1 MQDKIIVTGGCGF
14 IGSHTVITLI
24 NHNYE
29 VVIID
34 DLSNSNIQILDRIE
48 NITGIKPYF
57 EQVDLK
63 SSEATQAVFNTHK
76 DAKAV
81 IHFAAHKAVAE
92 SINDPL
98 MYYQNNLFSLINT
111 LKAQQDN
118 GINHLIFSS
127 SATVYGNPTVMP
139 ITEDAPTQRS
149 FSPYG
154 NTKKIAEEILEDFTN
169 SQSEISVI
177 SLRYFNPIG
186 AHESGEIGEFP
197 TGIPNNLM
205 PYITQTAAG
214 VREKLMVF
222 GNDYPTKDGTPI
234 RDYIHV
240 VDLAEAHL
248 KALQRLLSLTSSHPL
263 EVFNLGTGKGY
274 SVLEMIKAFEA
285 VSGSPLNY
293 EITGRR
299 PGDVPEMFASTDL
312 AKQVLNWEASRGL
325 QEMIQSSWTWEQN
338 LRNELQKTRVG
349 FD

>member
-1 MQDKIIVTGGCGF
+1 MQEKIIVTGGCGY
-14 IGSHTVITLI
+14 IGSHTVVTLM

-34 DLSNSNIQILDRIE
+34 DLSNSNAQILDRIQK
-48 NITGIKPYF
+48 ITGVKPHF

-63 SSEATQAVFNTHK
+63 SYEATQSIFKTHK

-92 SINDPL
+92 SIKNPL

-111 LKAQQDN
+111 LKAQQEY
-118 GINHLIFSS
+118 GINRLIFSS
-127 SATVYGNPTVMP
+127 SATVYGNPSTMP

-154 NTKKIAEEILEDFTN
+154 NTKKMAEEILEDFTN
-169 SQSEISVI
+169 STSEVSVI

-186 AHESGEIGEFP
+186 AHESGQIGEFP
-197 TGIPNNLM
+197 TGVPNNLM

-214 VREKLMVF
+214 IREKLMVF

-248 KALQRLLSLTSSHPL
+248 KAVQRLLDPASTKPL
-263 EVFNLGTGKGY
+263 EVFNLGTGKGF
-274 SVLEMIKAFEA
+274 SVLEMINAFEA

-293 EITGRR
+293 EITERR
-299 PGDVPEMFASTDL
+299 PGDVAEMFASTAL
-312 AKQVLNWEASRGL
+312 AKQVLNWEATRGL
-325 QEMIQSSWTWEQN
+325 KEMIQSSWIWEQN
-338 LRNELQKTRVG
+338 LRNELKK
-349 FD
+349 

>member
-1 MQDKIIVTGGCGF
+1 MKDKVIVTGGCGY
-14 IGSHTVITLI
+14 IGCHTVITLI
-24 NHNYE
+24 HHNYE

-34 DLSNSNIQILDRIE
+34 DFSNSSPQILDRIE
-48 NITGIKPYF
+48 RISGVRPHF
-57 EQVDLK
+57 EPVDLK
-63 SSEATQAVFNTHK
+63 SFEATQAVFKTHK

-92 SINDPL
+92 SIQNPL
-98 MYYQNNLFSLINT
+98 MYYQNNLFSLLNV
-111 LKAQQDN
+111 LKAQQEN
-118 GINHLIFSS
+118 SINHLIFSS
-127 SATVYGNPTVMP
+127 SATVYGNPSKMP

-149 FSPYG
+149 SSPYG

-186 AHESGEIGEFP
+186 AHASGQIGEFP
-197 TGIPNNLM
+197 SGIPNNLM

-214 VREKLMVF
+214 IREKLMVF

-248 KALQRLLSLTSSHPL
+248 KALERLLDTSTTSPL
-263 EVFNLGTGKGY
+263 EIFNVGTGNGF

-293 EITGRR
+293 EITDRR
-299 PGDVPEMFASTDL
+299 PGDVPEMFASTTL
-312 AKQVLNWEASRGL
+312 AKNVLKWEASRNL
-325 QEMIQSSWTWEQN
+325 KDMIQSSWTWEQN
-338 LRNELQKTRVG
+338 LRSELK
-349 FD
+349 

>member
-1 MQDKIIVTGGCGF
+1 
-14 IGSHTVITLI
+14 LI

-34 DLSNSNIQILDRIE
+34 DLSNSNPQILDRIQK
-48 NITGIKPYF
+48 ITGVRPHF

-63 SSEATQAVFNTHK
+63 SYEATQSIFETHK

-92 SINDPL
+92 SIKNPL

-111 LKAQQDN
+111 LKAQQEH
-118 GINHLIFSS
+118 GINRLIFSS
-127 SATVYGNPTVMP
+127 SATVYGNPSSMP

-154 NTKKIAEEILEDFTN
+154 NTKKMAEEILEDFTY
-169 SQSEISVI
+169 STSDISVI

-186 AHESGEIGEFP
+186 AHESGQIGEFP
-197 TGIPNNLM
+197 TGVPNNLM

-214 VREKLMVF
+214 IREKLMVF

-248 KALQRLLSLTSSHPL
+248 KAVQRLLDPASTKPL
-263 EVFNLGTGKGY
+263 EVFNLGTGKGF
-274 SVLEMIKAFEA
+274 SVLEMINAFEA

-293 EITGRR
+293 EITERR
-299 PGDVPEMFASTDL
+299 PGDVAEMFASTAL
-312 AKQVLNWEASRGL
+312 AKQVLNWEATRGL
-325 QEMIQSSWTWEQN
+325 KEMIQSSWIWEQN
-338 LRNELQKTRVG
+338 LRNELKK
-349 FD
+349 

>member
-1 MQDKIIVTGGCGF
+1 MKDKIIVTGGCGY

-24 NHNYE
+24 HHNYE

-34 DLSNSNIQILDRIE
+34 DLSNSSPQILDRIE
-48 NITGIKPYF
+48 SISGVRPHF

-63 SSEATQAVFNTHK
+63 SFEATQAVFKTHK

-92 SINDPL
+92 SIQNPL
-98 MYYQNNLFSLINT
+98 MYYQNNLFSLLNV
-111 LKAQQDN
+111 LKAQQEN
-118 GINHLIFSS
+118 SINHLIFSS
-127 SATVYGNPTVMP
+127 SATVYGNPSKMP

-149 FSPYG
+149 SSPYG

-186 AHESGEIGEFP
+186 AHASGQIGEFP
-197 TGIPNNLM
+197 SGIPNNLM

-214 VREKLMVF
+214 IREKLMVF

-248 KALQRLLSLTSSHPL
+248 KALERLLDASATSSL
-263 EVFNLGTGKGY
+263 EVFNLGTGNGF

-285 VSGSPLNY
+285 VSGRPLNY
-293 EITGRR
+293 EITDRR
-299 PGDVPEMFASTDL
+299 PGDVPEMFASTTL
-312 AKQVLNWEASRGL
+312 AKNVLQWEASRNL
-325 QEMIQSSWTWEQN
+325 KDMIQSSWTWEQN
-338 LRNELQKTRVG
+338 LRSELK
-349 FD
+349 

>member
-1 MQDKIIVTGGCGF
+1 MKDKIIVTGGCGY

-24 NHNYE
+24 HHNYE

-34 DLSNSNIQILDRIE
+34 DLSNSSPQILDRIE
-48 NITGIKPYF
+48 SISGVRPHF

-63 SSEATQAVFNTHK
+63 SFEATQAVFKTPK

-92 SINDPL
+92 SIQNPL
-98 MYYQNNLFSLINT
+98 IYYQNNLFSLLNV
-111 LKAQQDN
+111 LKAQQEN
-118 GINHLIFSS
+118 SINHLIFSS
-127 SATVYGNPTVMP
+127 SATVYGNPSKMP

-149 FSPYG
+149 SSPYG

-186 AHESGEIGEFP
+186 VHASGQIGEFP
-197 TGIPNNLM
+197 SGIPNNLM

-214 VREKLMVF
+214 IREKLMVF

-248 KALQRLLSLTSSHPL
+248 KALERLLDASATSSL
-263 EVFNLGTGKGY
+263 EVFNLGTGNGF

-285 VSGSPLNY
+285 VSGRPLNY
-293 EITGRR
+293 EITDRR
-299 PGDVPEMFASTDL
+299 PGDVPEMFASTTL
-312 AKQVLNWEASRGL
+312 AKNVLQWEASRNL
-325 QEMIQSSWTWEQN
+325 KDMIQSSWTWEQN
-338 LRNELQKTRVG
+338 LRSELK
-349 FD
+349 

>member
-1 MQDKIIVTGGCGF
+1 MQEKIIVTGGCGY
-14 IGSHTVITLI
+14 IGSHTVVTLM

-34 DLSNSNIQILDRIE
+34 DLSNSNAQILDRIQK
-48 NITGIKPYF
+48 ITGVKPHF

-63 SSEATQAVFNTHK
+63 SYEATQSIFKTHK

-92 SINDPL
+92 SIKNPL

-111 LKAQQDN
+111 LKAQQEH
-118 GINHLIFSS
+118 GINRLIFSS
-127 SATVYGNPTVMP
+127 SATVYGNPSSMP

-154 NTKKIAEEILEDFTN
+154 NTKKMAEEILEDFTY
-169 SQSEISVI
+169 STSDISVI

-186 AHESGEIGEFP
+186 AHESGQIGEFP
-197 TGIPNNLM
+197 TGVPNNLM

-248 KALQRLLSLTSSHPL
+248 KAVQRLLDPASTKPL
-263 EVFNLGTGKGY
+263 EVFNLGTGKGF
-274 SVLEMIKAFEA
+274 SVLEMINAFEA

-293 EITGRR
+293 EITERR
-299 PGDVPEMFASTDL
+299 PGDVAEMFASTAL
-312 AKQVLNWEASRGL
+312 AKQVLNWEATRGL
-325 QEMIQSSWTWEQN
+325 KEMIQSSWIWEQN
-338 LRNELQKTRVG
+338 LRNELKK
-349 FD
+349 

>member
-1 MQDKIIVTGGCGF
+1 MKDKIIVTGGCGY

-24 NHNYE
+24 HHNYE

-34 DLSNSNIQILDRIE
+34 DFSNSSPQILDRIE
-48 NITGIKPYF
+48 RISGVRPHF

-63 SSEATQAVFNTHK
+63 SFEATQAVFKTHK

-92 SINDPL
+92 SIQNPL
-98 MYYQNNLFSLINT
+98 MYYQNNLFSLLNV
-111 LKAQQDN
+111 LKAQQDHS
-118 GINHLIFSS
+118 INHLIFSS
-127 SATVYGNPTVMP
+127 SATVYGNPSKMP

-149 FSPYG
+149 SSPYG

-186 AHESGEIGEFP
+186 AHASGQIGEFP
-197 TGIPNNLM
+197 SGIPNNLM

-214 VREKLMVF
+214 IREKLMVF

-248 KALQRLLSLTSSHPL
+248 KALERLLDTSTTSPL
-263 EVFNLGTGKGY
+263 EIFNVGTGNGF

-293 EITGRR
+293 EITDRR
-299 PGDVPEMFASTDL
+299 PGDVPEMFASTTL
-312 AKQVLNWEASRGL
+312 AKNVLKWEASRNL
-325 QEMIQSSWTWEQN
+325 KDMIQSSWTWEQN
-338 LRNELQKTRVG
+338 LRSELK
-349 FD
+349 

>member
-1 MQDKIIVTGGCGF
+1 MKDKVIVTGGCGY

-24 NHNYE
+24 HHNYE

-34 DLSNSNIQILDRIE
+34 DFSNSSPQILDRIE
-48 NITGIKPYF
+48 RISGVRPHF

-63 SSEATQAVFNTHK
+63 SFEATQAVFKTHK

-92 SINDPL
+92 SIQNPL
-98 MYYQNNLFSLINT
+98 MYYQNNLFSLLNV
-111 LKAQQDN
+111 LKAQQDHS
-118 GINHLIFSS
+118 INHLIFSS
-127 SATVYGNPTVMP
+127 SATVYGNPSKMP

-149 FSPYG
+149 SSPYG

-186 AHESGEIGEFP
+186 AHASGQIGEFP
-197 TGIPNNLM
+197 SGIPNNLM

-214 VREKLMVF
+214 IREKLMVF

-248 KALQRLLSLTSSHPL
+248 KALERLLDTSTTSPL
-263 EVFNLGTGKGY
+263 EIFNVGTGNGF

-293 EITGRR
+293 EITDRR
-299 PGDVPEMFASTDL
+299 PGDVPEMFASTTL
-312 AKQVLNWEASRGL
+312 AKNVLKWEASRNL
-325 QEMIQSSWTWEQN
+325 KDMIQSSWTWEQN
-338 LRNELQKTRVG
+338 LRSELK
-349 FD
+349 

>member
-1 MQDKIIVTGGCGF
+1 LSFNIHMQEKIIVTGGCGY

-29 VVIID
+29 VVILD
-34 DLSNSNIQILDRIE
+34 DLSNSNVQILDRIE
-48 NITGIKPYF
+48 KITGVRPHF
-57 EQVDLK
+57 ELVDLK
-63 SSEATQAVFNTHK
+63 SFEATQAVFKTHK

-92 SINDPL
+92 SIQNPL

-111 LKAQQDN
+111 LKAQEEQ

-127 SATVYGNPTVMP
+127 SATVYGNPSTMP

-186 AHESGEIGEFP
+186 AHESGQIGEFP

-248 KALQRLLSLTSSHPL
+248 KAVQRLLDPTSNQPL
-263 EVFNLGTGKGY
+263 EIFNLGTGKGY

-293 EITGRR
+293 EITERR
-299 PGDVPEMFASTDL
+299 PGDVPEMFASTAL
-312 AKQVLNWEASRGL
+312 AKQVLNWEATRGL

-338 LRNELQKTRVG
+338 LRNEI
-349 FD
+349 

>member
-1 MQDKIIVTGGCGF
+1 MKEKIIVTGGCGY

-24 NHNYE
+24 HHNFD
-29 VVIID
+29 VVILD
-34 DLSNSNIQILDRIE
+34 DLSNSSPQILDRIE
-48 NITGIKPYF
+48 TISGVRPYF

-63 SSEATQAVFNTHK
+63 SFEATQAVFKTHK

-92 SINDPL
+92 SIQNPL
-98 MYYQNNLFSLINT
+98 MYYQNNLFSLLNV
-111 LKAQQDN
+111 LKAQQEN
-118 GINHLIFSS
+118 SINHLIFSS
-127 SATVYGNPTVMP
+127 SATVYGNPSKMP

-149 FSPYG
+149 SSPYG
-154 NTKKIAEEILEDFTN
+154 NTKKIAEEILEDFTK

-186 AHESGEIGEFP
+186 AHASGKIGEFP
-197 TGIPNNLM
+197 SGVPNNLM

-214 VREKLMVF
+214 IREKLMVF

-248 KALQRLLSLTSSHPL
+248 KALQRLLDPTFTQPL
-263 EVFNLGTGKGY
+263 EVFNLGTGKGF

-293 EITGRR
+293 EITERR
-299 PGDVPEMFASTDL
+299 PGDVPEMFASTAL
-312 AKQVLNWEASRGL
+312 AKDVLKWEASRNL
-325 QEMIQSSWTWEQN
+325 KDMIQSSWTWEQN
-338 LRNELQKTRVG
+338 LRNELK
-349 FD
+349 

>member
-1 MQDKIIVTGGCGF
+1 MQDKIIVTGGCGY

-29 VVIID
+29 VVIFD
-34 DLSNSNIQILDRIE
+34 DLSNSNVQILDRIE
-48 NITGIKPYF
+48 KITGARPHF

-63 SSEATQAVFNTHK
+63 SFEATQAVFKIHR

-92 SINDPL
+92 SIQNPL

-111 LKAQQDN
+111 LKAQEEH

-127 SATVYGNPTVMP
+127 SATVYGNPSTMP
-139 ITEDAPTQRS
+139 IIEDTPTQRP

-169 SQSEISVI
+169 SQSERSVI

-186 AHESGEIGEFP
+186 AHESGQIGEFP

-222 GNDYPTKDGTPI
+222 GNDYPTEDGTPI

-248 KALQRLLSLTSSHPL
+248 KALQRLLDPTSTQPL
-263 EVFNLGTGKGY
+263 EVFNLGTGKGF
-274 SVLEMIKAFEA
+274 SVLEMIIAFEA

-293 EITGRR
+293 EITERR
-299 PGDVPEMFASTDL
+299 PGDVPEMFASTAL
-312 AKQVLNWEASRGL
+312 AKQVLNWEATRGL

-338 LRNELQKTRVG
+338 LRNEI
-349 FD
+349 

>member
-1 MQDKIIVTGGCGF
+1 MSFIRNMQDKIIVTGGCGY
-14 IGSHTVITLI
+14 IGSHTVVTLI

-34 DLSNSNIQILDRIE
+34 DLSNSNPQILDRIQK
-48 NITGIKPYF
+48 ITGVRPHF

-63 SSEATQAVFNTHK
+63 SYEATQSIFETHK

-92 SINDPL
+92 SIKNPL

-111 LKAQQDN
+111 LKAQQEY
-118 GINHLIFSS
+118 GINRLIFSS
-127 SATVYGNPTVMP
+127 SATVYGNPSTMP

-154 NTKKIAEEILEDFTN
+154 NTKKMAEEILEDFTN
-169 SQSEISVI
+169 STSEVSVI

-186 AHESGEIGEFP
+186 AHESGQIGEFP
-197 TGIPNNLM
+197 TGVPNNLM

-248 KALQRLLSLTSSHPL
+248 KAVQRLLDPASTKPL
-263 EVFNLGTGKGY
+263 EVFNLGTGKGF
-274 SVLEMIKAFEA
+274 SVLEMINAFEA

-293 EITGRR
+293 EITERR
-299 PGDVPEMFASTDL
+299 PGDVAEMFASTAL
-312 AKQVLNWEASRGL
+312 AKQVLNWEATRGL
-325 QEMIQSSWTWEQN
+325 KEMIQSSWIWEQN
-338 LRNELQKTRVG
+338 LRNELKK
-349 FD
+349 

>member
-1 MQDKIIVTGGCGF
+1 MKEKIIVTGGCGY

-24 NHNYE
+24 QHNFE
-29 VVIID
+29 VVILD
-34 DLSNSNIQILDRIE
+34 NLSNSNLQILDRIE
-48 NITGIKPYF
+48 KITGVRPHFK
-57 EQVDLK
+57 QVDLK
-63 SSEATQAVFNTHK
+63 SAEATQAIFKIHN

-92 SINDPL
+92 SIQNPL

-118 GINHLIFSS
+118 SIKHHIFSS
-127 SATVYGNPTVMP
+127 SATVYGNPSQMP

-154 NTKKIAEEILEDFTN
+154 NTKKMAEEILEDFTN
-169 SQSEISVI
+169 SQSDISVI

-186 AHESGEIGEFP
+186 AHESGQIGEFP

-222 GNDYPTKDGTPI
+222 GNDYPTQDGSPI

-248 KALQRLLSLTSSHPL
+248 KALQRLLDPKPTQPL
-263 EVFNLGTGKGY
+263 EVFNLGTGKGF
-274 SVLEMIKAFEA
+274 SVLEMIKAFET

-293 EITGRR
+293 EITDRR
-299 PGDVPEMFASTDL
+299 PGDVPEMFASTAL
-312 AKQVLNWEASRGL
+312 AKQVLNWEASRSL
-325 QEMIQSSWTWEQN
+325 HDMIQSSWTWEQN
-338 LRNELQKTRVG
+338 LRKGLK
-349 FD
+349 

>member
-1 MQDKIIVTGGCGF
+1 MQEKIIVTGGCGY
-14 IGSHTVITLI
+14 IGSHTVVTLI

-34 DLSNSNIQILDRIE
+34 DLSNSNAQILDRIQK
-48 NITGIKPYF
+48 ITGVKPHF

-63 SSEATQAVFNTHK
+63 SYEATQSIFKTHK

-92 SINDPL
+92 SIKNPL

-111 LKAQQDN
+111 LKAQQEY
-118 GINHLIFSS
+118 GINRLIFSS
-127 SATVYGNPTVMP
+127 SATVYGNPSTMP

-154 NTKKIAEEILEDFTN
+154 NTKKMAEEILEDFTN
-169 SQSEISVI
+169 STSEVSVI

-186 AHESGEIGEFP
+186 AHESGQIGEFP
-197 TGIPNNLM
+197 TGVPNNLM

-214 VREKLMVF
+214 IREKLMVF

-248 KALQRLLSLTSSHPL
+248 KAVQRLLDPASTKPL
-263 EVFNLGTGKGY
+263 EVFNLGTGKGF
-274 SVLEMIKAFEA
+274 SVLEMINAFEA

-293 EITGRR
+293 EITERR
-299 PGDVPEMFASTDL
+299 PGDVAEMFASTAL
-312 AKQVLNWEASRGL
+312 AKQVLNWEATRGL
-325 QEMIQSSWTWEQN
+325 KEMIQSSWIWEQN
-338 LRNELQKTRVG
+338 LRNELKK
-349 FD
+349 

>member
-1 MQDKIIVTGGCGF
+1 MKDKVIVTGGCGY
-14 IGSHTVITLI
+14 IGCHTVITLI
-24 NHNYE
+24 HHNYE

-34 DLSNSNIQILDRIE
+34 DFSNSSPQILDRIE
-48 NITGIKPYF
+48 RISGVRPHF

-63 SSEATQAVFNTHK
+63 SFEATQAVFKTHK

-92 SINDPL
+92 SIQNPL
-98 MYYQNNLFSLINT
+98 MYYQNNLFSLLNV
-111 LKAQQDN
+111 LKAQQEN
-118 GINHLIFSS
+118 SINHLIFSS
-127 SATVYGNPTVMP
+127 SATVYGNPSKMP

-149 FSPYG
+149 SSPYG

-186 AHESGEIGEFP
+186 AHASGQIGEFP
-197 TGIPNNLM
+197 SGIPNNLM

-214 VREKLMVF
+214 IREKLMVF

-248 KALQRLLSLTSSHPL
+248 KALERLLDTSATSPL
-263 EVFNLGTGKGY
+263 EVFNLGTGNGF

-293 EITGRR
+293 EITDRR
-299 PGDVPEMFASTDL
+299 PGDVPEMFASTTL
-312 AKQVLNWEASRGL
+312 AKNVLKWEASRNL
-325 QEMIQSSWTWEQN
+325 KDMIQSSWTWEQN
-338 LRNELQKTRVG
+338 LRSELK
-349 FD
+349 

>member
-1 MQDKIIVTGGCGF
+1 M
-14 IGSHTVITLI
+14 VIF
-24 NHNYE
+24 
-29 VVIID
+29 D
-34 DLSNSNIQILDRIE
+34 DLSNSNLKILDRIQE
-48 NITGIKPYF
+48 ITGIKPHF

-63 SSEATQAVFNTHK
+63 SSEATHAVFKTHK
-76 DAKAV
+76 DSKAV

-92 SINDPL
+92 SIHNPL

-118 GINHLIFSS
+118 SIKHHIFSS
-127 SATVYGNPTVMP
+127 SATVYGNPSQMP

-154 NTKKIAEEILEDFTN
+154 NTKKMAEEILEDFTN
-169 SQSEISVI
+169 SQSDISVI

-186 AHESGEIGEFP
+186 AHESGQIGEFP
-197 TGIPNNLM
+197 TAIPNNLM

-248 KALQRLLSLTSSHPL
+248 KALQRLLGPKSQPF
-263 EVFNLGTGKGY
+263 EVFNLGTGNGY
-274 SVLEMIKAFEA
+274 SVLEIIKAFEA
-285 VSGSPLNY
+285 VSGSLLNY
-293 EITGRR
+293 EITDRR
-299 PGDVPEMFASTDL
+299 PGDVPEMFASTAL
-312 AKQVLNWEASRGL
+312 AKQVLNWEASRSL
-325 QEMIQSSWTWEQN
+325 HDMIQSSWTWEQN
-338 LRNELQKTRVG
+338 LRKGLK
-349 FD
+349 

>member
-1 MQDKIIVTGGCGF
+1 MQEKIIVTGGCGY

-29 VVIID
+29 VVIFD
-34 DLSNSNIQILDRIE
+34 DLSNSNLKILDRIQK
-48 NITGIKPYF
+48 ITGIKPHF

-63 SSEATQAVFNTHK
+63 SSEATHAVFKTHK
-76 DAKAV
+76 DSKAV

-92 SINDPL
+92 SIHNPL

-118 GINHLIFSS
+118 SIKHHIFSS
-127 SATVYGNPTVMP
+127 SATVYGNPSQMP

-154 NTKKIAEEILEDFTN
+154 NTKKMAEEILEDFTN
-169 SQSEISVI
+169 SQSDISVI

-186 AHESGEIGEFP
+186 AHESGQIGEFP
-197 TGIPNNLM
+197 TAIPNNLM

-248 KALQRLLSLTSSHPL
+248 KALQRLLGPKSQPL
-263 EVFNLGTGKGY
+263 EVFNLGTGNGY
-274 SVLEMIKAFEA
+274 SVLEIIKAFEA
-285 VSGSPLNY
+285 VSGSLLNY
-293 EITGRR
+293 EITDRR
-299 PGDVPEMFASTDL
+299 PGDVPEMFASTAL
-312 AKQVLNWEASRGL
+312 AKQVLNWEASRSL
-325 QEMIQSSWTWEQN
+325 HDMIQSSWTWEQN
-338 LRNELQKTRVG
+338 LRKGLK
-349 FD
+349 

>member
-1 MQDKIIVTGGCGF
+1 MQEKIIVTGGCGY

-29 VVIID
+29 VVIFD
-34 DLSNSNIQILDRIE
+34 DLSNSNLKILDRIQK
-48 NITGIKPYF
+48 ITGIKPHF

-63 SSEATQAVFNTHK
+63 SSEATHAVFKTHK
-76 DAKAV
+76 DSKAV

-92 SINDPL
+92 SIHNPL

-118 GINHLIFSS
+118 SIKHHIFSS
-127 SATVYGNPTVMP
+127 SATVYGNPSQMP

-154 NTKKIAEEILEDFTN
+154 NTKKMAEEILEDFTN
-169 SQSEISVI
+169 SQSDISVI

-186 AHESGEIGEFP
+186 AHESGQIGEFP
-197 TGIPNNLM
+197 TAIPNNLM

-214 VREKLMVF
+214 VLEKLMVF

-248 KALQRLLSLTSSHPL
+248 KALQRLLGPKSQPL
-263 EVFNLGTGKGY
+263 EVFNLGTGNGY

-285 VSGSPLNY
+285 VSGSLLNY
-293 EITGRR
+293 EITDRR
-299 PGDVPEMFASTDL
+299 PGDVPEMFASTAL
-312 AKQVLNWEASRGL
+312 AKQVLNWEASRSL
-325 QEMIQSSWTWEQN
+325 HDMIQSSWTWEQN
-338 LRNELQKTRVG
+338 LRKGLK
-349 FD
+349 

>member
-1 MQDKIIVTGGCGF
+1 MKDKVIVTGGCGY

-24 NHNYE
+24 HHNYE

-34 DLSNSNIQILDRIE
+34 DFSNSSPQILDRIE
-48 NITGIKPYF
+48 RISGVRPHF

-63 SSEATQAVFNTHK
+63 SFEATQAVFKTHK

-92 SINDPL
+92 SIQNPL
-98 MYYQNNLFSLINT
+98 MYYQNNLFSLLNV
-111 LKAQQDN
+111 LKAQQEN
-118 GINHLIFSS
+118 SINHLIFSS
-127 SATVYGNPTVMP
+127 SATVYGNPSKMP

-149 FSPYG
+149 SSPYG

-186 AHESGEIGEFP
+186 AHASGQIGEFP
-197 TGIPNNLM
+197 SGIPNNLM

-214 VREKLMVF
+214 IREKLMVF

-248 KALQRLLSLTSSHPL
+248 KALERLLDTSTTSPL
-263 EVFNLGTGKGY
+263 EIFNVGTGNGF

-293 EITGRR
+293 EITDRR
-299 PGDVPEMFASTDL
+299 PGDVPEMFASTTL
-312 AKQVLNWEASRGL
+312 AKNVLKWEASRNL
-325 QEMIQSSWTWEQN
+325 KDMIQSSWTWEQN
-338 LRNELQKTRVG
+338 LRSELK
-349 FD
+349 

>member
-1 MQDKIIVTGGCGF
+1 LSFNIQMQDKIIVTGGCGY

-29 VVIID
+29 VVIFD
-34 DLSNSNIQILDRIE
+34 DLSNSNVQILDRIE
-48 NITGIKPYF
+48 KITGARPHF

-63 SSEATQAVFNTHK
+63 SFEATQAVFKIHR

-92 SINDPL
+92 SIQNPL

-111 LKAQQDN
+111 LKAQEEH

-127 SATVYGNPTVMP
+127 SATVYGNPSTMP
-139 ITEDAPTQRS
+139 IIEDTPTQRP

-186 AHESGEIGEFP
+186 AHESGQIGEFP

-248 KALQRLLSLTSSHPL
+248 KSLQRLLDPTSTQPL
-263 EVFNLGTGKGY
+263 EVFNLGTGKGF
-274 SVLEMIKAFEA
+274 SVLEMIIAFEA

-293 EITGRR
+293 EITERR
-299 PGDVPEMFASTDL
+299 PGDVPEMFASTAL
-312 AKQVLNWEASRGL
+312 AKQVLNWEATRGL

-338 LRNELQKTRVG
+338 LRNEI
-349 FD
+349 

>member
-1 MQDKIIVTGGCGF
+1 MKDKIIVTGGCGY

-24 NHNYE
+24 HHNYQ

-34 DLSNSNIQILDRIE
+34 DLSNSSSQILDRIE
-48 NITGIKPYF
+48 RISGVRPHF

-63 SSEATQAVFNTHK
+63 SFEATQAVFKTHK

-92 SINDPL
+92 SIQNPL
-98 MYYQNNLFSLINT
+98 MYYQNNLFSLLNV

-118 GINHLIFSS
+118 SINHLIFSS
-127 SATVYGNPTVMP
+127 SATVYGNPSKMP

-149 FSPYG
+149 SSPYG

-186 AHESGEIGEFP
+186 AHESGQIGEFP
-197 TGIPNNLM
+197 SGIPNNLM

-214 VREKLMVF
+214 IREKLLVF

-248 KALQRLLSLTSSHPL
+248 KALERLLDASSTSPL
-263 EVFNLGTGKGY
+263 EIFNLGTGNGF
-274 SVLEMIKAFEA
+274 SVLEMITAFEA

-293 EITGRR
+293 EITDRR
-299 PGDVPEMFASTDL
+299 PGDVPEMFASTAL
-312 AKQVLNWEASRGL
+312 AKNVLKWEASRNL
-325 QEMIQSSWTWEQN
+325 QDMIQSSWTWEQN
-338 LRNELQKTRVG
+338 LRSELK
-349 FD
+349 

>member
-1 MQDKIIVTGGCGF
+1 MQDKIIVTGGCGY

-29 VVIID
+29 VVIFD
-34 DLSNSNIQILDRIE
+34 DLSNSNVQILDRIE
-48 NITGIKPYF
+48 KITGARPHF

-63 SSEATQAVFNTHK
+63 SFEATQAVFKIHR

-92 SINDPL
+92 SIQNPL

-111 LKAQQDN
+111 LKAQEEH

-127 SATVYGNPTVMP
+127 SATVYGNPSTMP
-139 ITEDAPTQRS
+139 IIEDTPTQRP

-186 AHESGEIGEFP
+186 AHESGQIGEFP

-248 KALQRLLSLTSSHPL
+248 KALQRLLDPTSTQPL
-263 EVFNLGTGKGY
+263 EVFNLGTGKGF
-274 SVLEMIKAFEA
+274 SVLEMIIAFEA

-293 EITGRR
+293 EITERR
-299 PGDVPEMFASTDL
+299 PGDVPEMFASTAL
-312 AKQVLNWEASRGL
+312 AKQVLNWEATRGL

-338 LRNELQKTRVG
+338 LRNEI
-349 FD
+349 

>member
-1 MQDKIIVTGGCGF
+1 LSFIRNMQDKIIVTGGCGY
-14 IGSHTVITLI
+14 IGSHTVVTLI

-34 DLSNSNIQILDRIE
+34 DLSNSNPQILDRIQK
-48 NITGIKPYF
+48 ITGVRPHF

-63 SSEATQAVFNTHK
+63 SYEATQSIFETHK

-92 SINDPL
+92 SIKNPL

-111 LKAQQDN
+111 LKAQQEH
-118 GINHLIFSS
+118 GINRLIFSS
-127 SATVYGNPTVMP
+127 SATVYGNPSSMP

-154 NTKKIAEEILEDFTN
+154 NTKKMAEEILEDFTN
-169 SQSEISVI
+169 STSEVSVI

-186 AHESGEIGEFP
+186 AHESGQIGEFP
-197 TGIPNNLM
+197 TGVPNNLM

-214 VREKLMVF
+214 IREKLMVF

-248 KALQRLLSLTSSHPL
+248 KAVQRLLDPASTKPL
-263 EVFNLGTGKGY
+263 EVFNLGTGKGF
-274 SVLEMIKAFEA
+274 SVLEMINAFEA

-293 EITGRR
+293 EITERR
-299 PGDVPEMFASTDL
+299 PGDVAEMFASTAL
-312 AKQVLNWEASRGL
+312 AKQVLNWEATRGL
-325 QEMIQSSWTWEQN
+325 KEMIQSSWIWEQN
-338 LRNELQKTRVG
+338 LRNELKK
-349 FD
+349 

>member
-1 MQDKIIVTGGCGF
+1 LSFIRNMQDKIIVTGGCGY
-14 IGSHTVITLI
+14 IGSHTVVTLI

-34 DLSNSNIQILDRIE
+34 DLSNSNPQILDRIQK
-48 NITGIKPYF
+48 ITGVRPHF

-63 SSEATQAVFNTHK
+63 SYEATQSIFETHK

-92 SINDPL
+92 SIKNPL

-111 LKAQQDN
+111 LKAQQEY
-118 GINHLIFSS
+118 GINRLIFSS
-127 SATVYGNPTVMP
+127 SATVYGNPSTMP

-154 NTKKIAEEILEDFTN
+154 NTKKMAEEILEDFTN
-169 SQSEISVI
+169 STSEISVI

-186 AHESGEIGEFP
+186 AHESGQIGEFP
-197 TGIPNNLM
+197 TGVPNNLM

-248 KALQRLLSLTSSHPL
+248 KAVQRLLDPASTKPL
-263 EVFNLGTGKGY
+263 EVFNLGTGKGF
-274 SVLEMIKAFEA
+274 SVLEMINAFEA

-293 EITGRR
+293 EITERR
-299 PGDVPEMFASTDL
+299 PGDVAEMFASTAL
-312 AKQVLNWEASRGL
+312 AKQVLNWEATRGL
-325 QEMIQSSWTWEQN
+325 KEMIQSSWIWEQN
-338 LRNELQKTRVG
+338 LRNELKK
-349 FD
+349 

>member
-1 MQDKIIVTGGCGF
+1 MKDKIIVTGGCGY

-24 NHNYE
+24 HHNYE

-34 DLSNSNIQILDRIE
+34 DLSNSSPQILDRIE
-48 NITGIKPYF
+48 SISGVRPHF

-63 SSEATQAVFNTHK
+63 SFEATQAVFKTHK

-92 SINDPL
+92 SIQNPL
-98 MYYQNNLFSLINT
+98 MYYQNNLFSLLNV
-111 LKAQQDN
+111 LKAQQEN
-118 GINHLIFSS
+118 SINHLIFSS
-127 SATVYGNPTVMP
+127 SATVYGNPSKMP

-149 FSPYG
+149 SSPYG

-186 AHESGEIGEFP
+186 AHASGQIGEFP
-197 TGIPNNLM
+197 SGIPNNLM

-214 VREKLMVF
+214 IREKLMVF

-248 KALQRLLSLTSSHPL
+248 KALQRLLDTSTTSPL
-263 EVFNLGTGKGY
+263 EIFNVGTGNGF

-285 VSGSPLNY
+285 VSGRPLNY
-293 EITGRR
+293 EITDRR
-299 PGDVPEMFASTDL
+299 PGDVPEMFASTTL
-312 AKQVLNWEASRGL
+312 AKNVLKWEASRNL
-325 QEMIQSSWTWEQN
+325 KDMIQSSWTWEQN
-338 LRNELQKTRVG
+338 LRSELK
-349 FD
+349 

>member
-1 MQDKIIVTGGCGF
+1 MKDKIIVTGGCGY

-24 NHNYE
+24 HHNYQ

-34 DLSNSNIQILDRIE
+34 DLSNSSSQILDRIE
-48 NITGIKPYF
+48 RISGVRPHF

-63 SSEATQAVFNTHK
+63 SFEATQAVFKTHK

-92 SINDPL
+92 SIQNPL
-98 MYYQNNLFSLINT
+98 MYYQNNLFSLLNV

-118 GINHLIFSS
+118 SINHLIFSS
-127 SATVYGNPTVMP
+127 SATVYGNPSKMP

-149 FSPYG
+149 SSPYG

-186 AHESGEIGEFP
+186 AHESGQIGEFP
-197 TGIPNNLM
+197 SGIPNNLM

-214 VREKLMVF
+214 IREKLLVF

-248 KALQRLLSLTSSHPL
+248 KALERLLDASSTSPL
-263 EVFNLGTGKGY
+263 EIFNLGTGNGF
-274 SVLEMIKAFEA
+274 SVLEMITAFEA

-293 EITGRR
+293 EITDRR
-299 PGDVPEMFASTDL
+299 PGDVPEMFASTAL
-312 AKQVLNWEASRGL
+312 AKNVLKWEASRNL
-325 QEMIQSSWTWEQN
+325 QDMIQSSWTWEQN
-338 LRNELQKTRVG
+338 LRNELE
-349 FD
+349 